1 MNAAKSKILK
11 AQYKALISEEERFAA
26 RVVYLMRATR
36 DHPWWHLL
44 IPFKFLFEYL
54 ARKKETRK
62 FTEQHMRFKMIALDG
77 AYMCAE
83 TGEENQSR
91 QKMQSQFRDFWLHE
105 LKMESGRVYELLSD
119 LLEKMF
125 DHYLLLFNTGEKNH
139 AAMAIKAYS
148 QLDDYRQFLQ
158 ELDRLENEINEQLHQ
173 DLTDGDVGQET
184 HKRQKAVRKVRERYL
199 REIF

>member
-11 AQYKALISEEERFAA
+11 AQYKALMSEEERFAA

-77 AYMCAE
+77 AYMCVE
-83 TGEENQSR
+83 TGEDNQSR

-105 LKMESGRVYELLSD
+105 LKMESGRVYELLSS
-119 LLEKMF
+119 LLDKMF
-125 DHYLLLFNTGEKNH
+125 DHYLLLFNTGEKSH
-139 AAMAIKAYS
+139 AAMVLTAYS
-148 QLDDYRQFLQ
+148 KPDGYLAFL
-158 ELDRLENEINEQLHQ
+158 EEVDKLENDVNKQFSQ
-173 DLTDGDVGQET
+173 DLPDGHVGHEA